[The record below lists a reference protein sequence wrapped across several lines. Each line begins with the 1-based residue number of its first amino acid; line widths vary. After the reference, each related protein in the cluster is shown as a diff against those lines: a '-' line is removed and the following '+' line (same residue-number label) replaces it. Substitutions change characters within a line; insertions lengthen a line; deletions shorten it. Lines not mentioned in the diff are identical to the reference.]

1 MYKFPIV
8 TRLDSS
14 RRMYVFVGST
24 ENILS
29 LINNKYENA
38 PPPITSDELTAHSTT
53 VNAITF
59 NHQNESMQ
67 VRERHEF
74 PSNFRIFQT
83 LLTLTSIHHPSLI
96 KPIHSCIH
104 TQKNGAVHPHTAKA
118 FVLVLGHRPGATVLA
133 AGETE
138 RLRGVLISPT
148 TTIQA
153 LSGRP
158 RR

>member
-1 MYKFPIV
+1 MH
-8 TRLDSS
+8 
-14 RRMYVFVGST
+14 ST
-24 ENILS
+24 VNILS
-29 LINNKYENA
+29 LINKYNVLYEIA
-38 PPPITSDELTAHSTT
+38 PSPITLDELTAHSTT

-74 PSNFRIFQT
+74 PSNFRIIFQT
-83 LLTLTSIHHPSLI
+83 LLTFTSIHHPSLI
-96 KPIHSCIH
+96 KPIHSRIH

-118 FVLVLGHRPGATVLA
+118 VVLVLGHRPDATVLA